1 MSAEATLNANERDSG
16 QNALERGHWISNARL
31 VLPDGVLE
39 RGSIRIERGL
49 IAEMLEG
56 PVSGFKHVT
65 DAHGMTLIPG
75 VVDVHGDMLEREIEP
90 RPGSEFPTQIAM
102 IELDKRLAA
111 AGVTTAFA
119 AVSFAEARTNQRLRS
134 EERAKGIIHD
144 IAAHRDSML
153 VDWRVHARFEITNH
167 GAAPILRELIEA
179 QHLELVSLTDHT
191 PGQGQYRDLEQ
202 LIAYSARWRGA
213 PREEVE
219 ANILEKMRRVADAPP
234 SWEVVRDVA
243 RIAVNA
249 GVSVA
254 SHDDDTVEKVD
265 LVWAVGAT
273 LSEFPV
279 SLAAAL
285 EAKRRGMAVIMGAP
299 NALRGGSHS
308 GNLSALDA
316 LEAGA
321 LDILAADYSPGS
333 LVQAAFRIVRD
344 GRLPLERA
352 VALITENPA
361 RAVNLSDRGR
371 IAVGCRADIALL
383 EVNDLPRVRA
393 TWRGGRVVYSDGTL
407 RLN

>member
-1 MSAEATLNANERDSG
+1 MTAQTASDAHEHDRD
-16 QNALERGHWISNARL
+16 ALERGQWISNARL

-39 RGSIRIERGL
+39 RGSICLEDGL
-49 IAEMLEG
+49 IVEILGG
-56 PVSGFKHVT
+56 PVSGFKNLI
-65 DAHGMTLIPG
+65 DARGLTMIPG

-90 RPGSEFPTQIAM
+90 RPGSEFPTRMAM
-102 IELDKRLAA
+102 VELDKRLAA

-144 IAAHRDSML
+144 IATHRDSML

-167 GAAPILRELIEA
+167 GAAPILRELIAA
-179 QHLELVSLTDHT
+179 QHLDLVSLTDHT
-191 PGQGQYRDLEQ
+191 PGQGQYRDLEH

-243 RIAVNA
+243 RIALEA

-279 SLAAAL
+279 SLEAAL

-333 LVQAAFRIVRD
+333 LVQAAFSIARD
-344 GRLPLERA
+344 GRLPLEQA
-352 VALITENPA
+352 VGLISENPA
-361 RAVNLSDRGR
+361 RAVNLLDRGR
-371 IAVGCRADIALL
+371 IAVGCRADFALL
-383 EVNDLPRVRA
+383 EDSDLPRVRA

>member
-1 MSAEATLNANERDSG
+1 MTAQVAVDANKHDSSRD
-16 QNALERGHWISNARL
+16 ALEHEHWISDARM

-39 RGSIRIERGL
+39 CGSIRFEDGL
-49 IAEMLEG
+49 IAEILEG
-56 PVSGFKHVT
+56 PVAGCKRIT
-65 DAHGMTLIPG
+65 NARGMTLIPG

-90 RPGSEFPTQIAM
+90 RPGSEFPTQMAM
-102 IELDKRLAA
+102 VELDKRLAA

-119 AVSFAEARTNQRLRS
+119 AISFAEARTNQRLRS

-167 GAAPILRELIEA
+167 GAAPILRELIA
-179 QHLELVSLTDHT
+179 AHHLDLVSLTDHT
-191 PGQGQYRDLEQ
+191 PGQGQYRDLEH

-219 ANILEKMRRVADAPP
+219 SNILEKMRRVADAPP

-243 RIAVNA
+243 RIAVDA

-254 SHDDDTVEKVD
+254 SHDDDTAEKVD
-265 LVWAVGAT
+265 LVWAIGAT

-299 NALRGGSHS
+299 NALRGESHS

-333 LVQAAFRIVRD
+333 LVQAAFRIARD
-344 GRLPLERA
+344 GRLPLEQA
-352 VALITENPA
+352 VGLISENPA
-361 RAVNLSDRGR
+361 KAVKLFDRGR

-383 EVNDLPRVRA
+383 EVGDLPRVRA
-393 TWRGGRVVYSDGTL
+393 TWRGSRVVYSDGTL
-407 RLN
+407 ELN